1 MLCRDRINY
10 LNCPRCKGT
19 TKHVRGTDITE
30 HDWICMVCGLIATE
44 QNKGENDENA
54 KDKQEPLR

>member
-10 LNCPRCKGT
+10 LHCARCKGT

-30 HDWICMVCGLIATE
+30 HDWICHECGLVQTE
-44 QNKGENDENA
+44 QEPRNQNEEPQNQQK
-54 KDKQEPLR
+54 PLR